1 MRRNSVPTLARTDQ
15 QHLGSIVLTIE
26 SERWEDGRVDTRV
39 QHEIITRHTERRIPQ
54 ADTVT
59 DRLANP
65 PRLFREV
72 ERRIA
77 RQVLDGLSQV
87 LSVDGVQPE
96 WSGLERDIGAVAGRE
111 LDLTLLLANADRGRE
126 TVNVHA
132 QIAVR

>member
-1 MRRNSVPTLARTDQ
+1 S
-15 QHLGSIVLTIE
+15 
-26 SERWEDGRVDTRV
+26 
-39 QHEIITRHTERRIPQ
+39 Q

-87 LSVDGVQPE
+87 LSVDRVQPE
-96 WSGLERDIGAVAGRE
+96 WSGLERDLGAVAGRE
-111 LDLTLLLANADRGRE
+111 LDLALLLTNADRGRAP
-126 TVNVHA
+126 VHVYA
-132 QIAVR
+132 QTAVRGCLQVRPRHPHDIQRFTVERVFAGREPRHVLRVARHASA

>member
-1 MRRNSVPTLARTDQ
+1 
-15 QHLGSIVLTIE
+15 
-26 SERWEDGRVDTRV
+26 V
-39 QHEIITRHTERRIPQ
+39 QHEITTRHAERRISQP
-54 ADTVT
+54 DTVT

-87 LSVDGVQPE
+87 LSVAGVDPE

-111 LDLTLLLANADRGRE
+111 LDIALLLTHADRGRE
-126 TVNVHA
+126 PVNVHA